1 MSINHWYDGNWYI
14 YAEYHGSFSG
24 NAYGGISQAN
34 LGTTATGTWYH
45 MVVVYDGT
53 ATGNANRLKI
63 YLNGVQ
69 KTFDSFSGTIASTI
83 SYGDHPTYIGR
94 PSYGSTYQK
103 NFNGKID
110 EVTIW
115 KRALTDDEV
124 LGLYNGGEGAT
135 PNTAKSGFESKPT
148 NVQVGSRWEETDTR
162 KMYHYGGAGTVAL
175 NGTPQ
180 TTSGSTNTSLS
191 VSINVGD
198 FKNKALICCVYQ
210 QSGSTTSIKVGNN
223 SFTNMVITNGSVTG
237 TGSQRAEIWYLL
249 DADITNNASNQIDW
263 VGSAGSRCGI
273 GVYSLYNVNQG
284 GGADTFIS
292 SQAYNTSSGYSN
304 QPNGVVNSVVSGDFI
319 LDQLSA
325 NCTTVPTDTLTE
337 GWNEQINNNNRYSVS
352 QYNASPSTNNNMFYS
367 NVDAAEWAWSG
378 VRIKQSTNTWSELGT

>member
-1 MSINHWYDGNWYI
+1 MNR
-14 YAEYHGSFSG
+14 HGSGG
-24 NAYGGISQAN
+24 N
-34 LGTTATGTWYH
+34 LVGTLDDVKFY
-45 MVVVYDGT
+45 
-53 ATGNANRLKI
+53 
-63 YLNGVQ
+63 NGVSSI
-69 KTFDSFSGTIASTI
+69 T
-83 SYGDHPTYIGR
+83 
-94 PSYGSTYQK
+94 
-103 NFNGKID
+103 
-110 EVTIW
+110 
-115 KRALTDDEV
+115 
-124 LGLYNGGEGAT
+124 
-135 PNTAKSGFESKPT
+135 SKPT